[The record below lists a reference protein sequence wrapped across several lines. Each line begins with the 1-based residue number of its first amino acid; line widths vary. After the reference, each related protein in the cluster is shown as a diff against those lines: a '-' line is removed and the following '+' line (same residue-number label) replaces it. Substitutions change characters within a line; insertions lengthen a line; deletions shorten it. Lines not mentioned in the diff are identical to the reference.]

1 MSTRIVVDTNV
12 FIGAL
17 LGKSE
22 TANREVLRQCL
33 QRKYRPLM
41 GNALFAE
48 YSEVMNREDIKEKCP
63 LSSQKKADLLADFL
77 AVCQWVK
84 VFYIW
89 RPNLE
94 DESDNHLIELA
105 VAGNSQ
111 MIVTRNIKDLNRA
124 QLLFPQIKILQPEKI
139 INIQY

>member
-1 MSTRIVVDTNV
+1 MSIKIIVDTNV

-17 LGKSE
+17 IGKSG
-22 TANREVLRQCL
+22 TANREVLRRCL
-33 QRKYRPLM
+33 QGKYQPLM

-48 YSEVMNREDIKEKCP
+48 YSEVMNRDDIKQKCP

-84 VFYIW
+84 VFYLW
-89 RPNLE
+89 RPNLG

-105 VAGNSQ
+105 VAGNAQ
-111 MIVTRNIKDLNRA
+111 IIVTRNIKDLNRA
-124 QLLFPQIKILQPEKI
+124 QLLFPQIKILQPEEI
-139 INIQY
+139 ININ